1 MSLTLLLEKYDVST
15 EEGLQK
21 ALSEIEKEECEVNE
35 ALCNALSRACTLEG
49 RLRAASQ
56 AYSKLGEVR
65 NDTQVAADMVDKT
78 ALLARDVS
86 AKVRQLDLA
95 RSRVAECQRRVH
107 DLIDLRVCSA
117 GVDTA
122 LKAHDYE
129 TAAGHVARFL
139 SMEPGSVEAA
149 RARGAPDPRRD
160 MDAAANTLRDHLV
173 RKFEEASKKEDEA
186 SIERLFKLFPQFGR
200 AEEGVDLLAKY
211 LASQLEV
218 SIRRAA
224 TVSELRLDAAVF
236 ADSLT
241 RVLESGASAVERARR
256 LLAAAAAPPSVQTHA
271 LLPRA
276 IAIMQPTICAG
287 VRRVSQQMVAARK
300 LAAADRAD
308 PLGAEHALNEL
319 ALAHSRLQ
327 LYLAF
332 LRRRAEVDTT
342 LDAAAKAAFSEA
354 VEKIIAGCDTTR
366 TAQDVLSHYLT
377 LERYFLEESVN
388 KALKMSSNQTAAT
401 TSSLVDDVFFIARKV
416 IRRSISTGSV
426 DGACAV
432 LNEAGAALERC
443 GAALRRRLAAP
454 PLEPLAFPAPPA
466 RLAVARDLDAQ
477 RALYLAHMNEAE
489 AGAEW
494 SERLAAEACRE
505 AEALVRGADTAR
517 AKLRSC
523 AAGLGAAAAAFRA
536 AHDLALAALRAALLP
551 TAAAWADALVD
562 PDTDAEELG
571 SEAGALPAALE
582 QLAEQARLQ
591 LPRAADALLAGVLAD
606 LLARAERAMLN
617 NHYDRVTATCIRS
630 ELSCRPIVNKSTK
643 HIAAHRS
650 APTPEVRGHGGTLL
664 ELFLACFPKCWV
676 CLWQRLSTDGASIVA
691 MRIPCK
697 TVVCAQRGGA
707 RVERRCR
714 RVAAWAGAGAPGAR
728 ERAGALSAAAGLLAL
743 ERAAH
748 APDALPPSAPL
759 PAARVRDVLARRTDF
774 KLEDIKRLKL

>member
-21 ALSEIEKEECEVNE
+21 ALGEIEKEECEVNE

-49 RLRAASQ
+49 KLRTASQ
-56 AYSKLGEVR
+56 AYTKLGEVK
-65 NDTQVAADMVDKT
+65 NDAQVAADMVDKT

-117 GVDTA
+117 GVDA
-122 LKAHDYE
+122 AIKAHDYE

-139 SMEPGSVEAA
+139 SMEPGSVAAA

-173 RKFEEASKKEDEA
+173 RKFEEAAKKEDETA
-186 SIERLFKLFPQFGR
+186 IERLFKLFPQIGR

-211 LASQLEV
+211 LASQLEG

-241 RVLESGASAVERARR
+241 RVVECGAAAVERARR
-256 LLAAAAAPPSVQTHA
+256 LLASATAPPPVQAHC

-276 IAIMQPTICAG
+276 IALIQPTICAG
-287 VRRVSQQMVAARK
+287 VRRVSQQMIAARK
-300 LAAADRAD
+300 LVVTEKTD
-308 PLGAEHALNEL
+308 PLSVEHSLNEL

-327 LYLAF
+327 LYFGF
-332 LRRRAEVDTT
+332 LRRRPELDTSMDEVS
-342 LDAAAKAAFSEA
+342 KAACLEA
-354 VEKIIAGCDTTR
+354 IEKIISDCDMTR
-366 TAQDVLSHYLT
+366 TTQDVLSHYLT

-388 KALKMSSNQTAAT
+388 KALKMSTSQAGAT

-443 GAALRRRLAAP
+443 GTALRRRLTSP
-454 PLEPLAFPAPPA
+454 PLDPLPFPAPPSHQQA
-466 RLAVARDLDAQ
+466 TLAPLTRLAASRDLDAQ

-494 SERLAAEACRE
+494 SERLADEACRE
-505 AEALVRGADTAR
+505 AEALCRAASAR

-536 AHDLALAALRAALLP
+536 AHELALAALRAALMP
-551 TAAAWADALVD
+551 TGAEWADALVD
-562 PDTDAEELG
+562 PDTDIEELEE
-571 SEAGALPAALE
+571 EAGALPAALE
-582 QLAEQARLQ
+582 VLAEEARLQ
-591 LPRAADALLAGVLAD
+591 IPKAADALMAAVLAD
-606 LLARAERAMLN
+606 LLTRAEKTMLK
-617 NHYDRVTATCIRS
+617 NHYDR
-630 ELSCRPIVNKSTK
+630 
-643 HIAAHRS
+643 
-650 APTPEVRGHGGTLL
+650 
-664 ELFLACFPKCWV
+664 
-676 CLWQRLSTDGASIVA
+676 
-691 MRIPCK
+691 
-697 TVVCAQRGGA
+697 RGGIC
-707 RVERRCR
+707 VERRCR
-714 RVAAWAGAGAPGAR
+714 RVAAWAGGGAPAAR
-728 ERAGALSAAAGLLAL
+728 ERAGALCAAAALLAV
-743 ERAAH
+743 ERLAH
-748 APDALPPSAPL
+748 VADALPPNAPL
-759 PAARVRDVLARRTDF
+759 SPARVRDVLARRTDF

>member
-15 EEGLQK
+15 EDGLQK

-35 ALCNALSRACTLEG
+35 SLSNALSRACTLEG
-49 RLRAASQ
+49 RLRTASQ
-56 AYSKLGEVR
+56 AYCKLGEVR
-65 NDTQVAADMVDKT
+65 NDAQVAADMVEKT

-117 GVDTA
+117 GVDA
-122 LKAHDYE
+122 AIRAHDYE

-139 SMEPGSVEAA
+139 SMEPGSVAAA

-186 SIERLFKLFPQFGR
+186 AIERLFKLFPQIGR
-200 AEEGVDLLAKY
+200 AEEGVDLLSKY

-224 TVSELRLDAAVF
+224 TVSELRGDAAVF

-241 RVLESGASAVERARR
+241 RVLECGAAAVERARR
-256 LLAAAAAPPSVQTHA
+256 LLASAAAPPAQSAHV

-276 IAIMQPTICAG
+276 VAVIQPTICAG
-287 VRRVSQQMVAARK
+287 VRRVCQEMMAARK
-300 LAAADRAD
+300 LVLTDKAD
-308 PLGAEHALNEL
+308 PLSVEHALGEL

-327 LYLAF
+327 LYFGF
-332 LRRRAEVDTT
+332 LRRRAEVESNMDE
-342 LDAAAKAAFSEA
+342 AAKSACSEA
-354 VEKIIAGCDTTR
+354 IENLILGCDATR

-377 LERYFLEESVN
+377 LERYYLEESVN
-388 KALKMSSNQTAAT
+388 KALKLSAAAG
-401 TSSLVDDVFFIARKV
+401 SCSLVDDVFFIARKV

-454 PLEPLAFPAPPA
+454 PPEPLPFPPPGARPPA
-466 RLAVARDLDAQ
+466 AREPGA
-477 RALYLAHMNEAE
+477 APYLQLVGEAA

-494 SERLAAEACRE
+494 AERLAGEACRD
-505 AEALVRGADTAR
+505 AEALCRSERAR

-536 AHDLALAALRAALLP
+536 AHELALGALRAALAP
-551 TAAAWADALVD
+551 SAHQWADALVD
-562 PDTDAEELG
+562 PDPDSEELDE
-571 SEAGALPAALE
+571 EANALPAALE
-582 QLAEQARLQ
+582 ALAEEARAAV
-591 LPRAADALLAGVLAD
+591 PHSADALLGGVLAE
-606 LLARAERAMLN
+606 LLARAERTML
-617 NHYDRVTATCIRS
+617 
-630 ELSCRPIVNKSTK
+630 
-643 HIAAHRS
+643 RS
-650 APTPEVRGHGGTLL
+650 AY
-664 ELFLACFPKCWV
+664 
-676 CLWQRLSTDGASIVA
+676 S
-691 MRIPCK
+691 
-697 TVVCAQRGGA
+697 
-707 RVERRCR
+707 
-714 RVAAWAGAGAPGAR
+714 
-728 ERAGALSAAAGLLAL
+728 RAGGLAPLSPAAA
-743 ERAAH
+743 
-748 APDALPPSAPL
+748 
-759 PAARVRDVLARRTDF
+759 RDVLARRTDF

>member
-21 ALSEIEKEECEVNE
+21 ALGEIEKEECEVNE

-56 AYSKLGEVR
+56 AYTKLGEVKS
-65 NDTQVAADMVDKT
+65 DAQVAADMVDKT

-117 GVDTA
+117 GVDA
-122 LKAHDYE
+122 AIKAHDYE

-139 SMEPGSVEAA
+139 SMEPGSVAAA

-173 RKFEEASKKEDEA
+173 RKFEEASKKEDETA
-186 SIERLFKLFPQFGR
+186 IERLFKLFPQIGR

-211 LASQLEV
+211 LASQLEG
-218 SIRRAA
+218 SIRRVA

-241 RVLESGASAVERARR
+241 RVVECGAAAVERARR
-256 LLAAAAAPPSVQTHA
+256 LLASAAAPPPAQAHC

-276 IAIMQPTICAG
+276 IARIQPTICAG
-287 VRRVSQQMVAARK
+287 VRRVSQQMIAARK
-300 LAAADRAD
+300 LVVTEKTD
-308 PLGAEHALNEL
+308 PLSVEHSLNEL

-327 LYLAF
+327 LYFGF
-332 LRRRAEVDTT
+332 LRRRPELDTNMDEVS
-342 LDAAAKAAFSEA
+342 KAACSEA
-354 VEKIIAGCDTTR
+354 IEKIISECDMTR
-366 TAQDVLSHYLT
+366 TTQDVLSHYLT

-388 KALKMSSNQTAAT
+388 KALKMSTSQSGAT
-401 TSSLVDDVFFIARKV
+401 SSSLVDDVFFIARKV

-443 GAALRRRLAAP
+443 GSALRRRLASP
-454 PLEPLAFPAPPA
+454 PLDPLPLPAPPQHQHAA
-466 RLAVARDLDAQ
+466 RLAASRDLDAQ

-494 SERLAAEACRE
+494 AERLADEACRE
-505 AEALVRGADTAR
+505 AEALCRAASAR

-536 AHDLALAALRAALLP
+536 AHELALAALRAALVP
-551 TAAAWADALVD
+551 SAAEWAEALVD
-562 PDTDAEELG
+562 PDTDIGEC
-571 SEAGALPAALE
+571 S
-582 QLAEQARLQ
+582 
-591 LPRAADALLAGVLAD
+591 
-606 LLARAERAMLN
+606 
-617 NHYDRVTATCIRS
+617 
-630 ELSCRPIVNKSTK
+630 
-643 HIAAHRS
+643 
-650 APTPEVRGHGGTLL
+650 
-664 ELFLACFPKCWV
+664 
-676 CLWQRLSTDGASIVA
+676 
-691 MRIPCK
+691 
-697 TVVCAQRGGA
+697 
-707 RVERRCR
+707 
-714 RVAAWAGAGAPGAR
+714 
-728 ERAGALSAAAGLLAL
+728 
-743 ERAAH
+743 
-748 APDALPPSAPL
+748 
-759 PAARVRDVLARRTDF
+759 
-774 KLEDIKRLKL
+774 